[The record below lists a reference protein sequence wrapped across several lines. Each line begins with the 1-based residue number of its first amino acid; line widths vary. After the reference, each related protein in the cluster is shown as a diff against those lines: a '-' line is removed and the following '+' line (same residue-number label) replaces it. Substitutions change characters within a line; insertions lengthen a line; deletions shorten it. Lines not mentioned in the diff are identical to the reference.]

1 LKDQVVVGEGL
12 VKITM
17 NIQVRLNEGNFV
29 TRERISFSTITLLH
43 GVSEAKYNFNLI

>member
-12 VKITM
+12 VKMAM

-29 TRERISFSTITLLH
+29 TTGELISFSTITLLH
-43 GVSEAKYNFNLI
+43 GVSEAKYNFN